1 MKDKDF
7 NGVFG
12 EPDEVPYW
20 HTCSC
25 SPLNGGSGICGC
37 IMANK
42 MVPNPKKFESSLT
55 TTIFNGSSSSYIKE
69 VIKRKAED
77 IVEKNRKINILASL
91 IEVVKN
97 DHPEFNEEN
106 TTGWDLI
113 ENANIWLEELKNKK

>member
-1 MKDKDF
+1 MKDNY
-7 NGVFG
+7 NGNFG
-12 EPDEVPYW
+12 EPDEVPYGQI
-20 HTCSC
+20 CSC
-25 SPLNGGSGICGC
+25 NPRNGGSGICGC

>member
-1 MKDKDF
+1 MKDNY
-7 NGVFG
+7 NGNFG
-12 EPDEVPYW
+12 EPDEVPYGQI
-20 HTCSC
+20 CSC
-25 SPLNGGSGICGC
+25 NPCNGGSGICGC